1 MSIWVVNRSFP
12 VGRPV
17 LDYLEFHLADHCNL
31 NCAGCTHFA
40 PYADRRFADLGET
53 RRDFIRLKELF
64 SNIRH
69 IRIMGGEPLLHSE
82 AAEFV
87 CMVREAF
94 PRSCVRLVTN
104 GIKLLDGNDPGVAK
118 TLSALKETGAG
129 VDWACYP
136 PMAGRREEIV
146 RVCEEAGVDL
156 RITENDT
163 FWARLRVKGDADPAA
178 SFRWCRK
185 CTYCP
190 IMDGGRIYVC
200 AQARYARYYN
210 RAAGTA
216 LDVLE
221 QTGCLA
227 TCRCI
232 FHWFSGSTE
241 DLWRAI
247 RAGCWFSVNEMQ
259 ASTRRAKEQL
269 KLIPKDRLLLETD
282 LPPEQGIPFTARQ
295 IEASL
300 LRAREL
306 VRTIRT
312 REGSSPTGSPLP

>member
-1 MSIWVVNRSFP
+1 MRKLKSIVLGWIYSIAAHLPPSMSIWVVNRSLP

-40 PYADRRFADLGET
+40 PYADRRFADLREV
-53 RRDFIRLKELF
+53 RRDFLRLKELF

-82 AAEFV
+82 AAEFAR
-87 CMVREAF
+87 MVHEAF
-94 PRSCVRLVTN
+94 PRSSVRLVTN

-118 TLSALKETGAG
+118 ALAALKETGTG
-129 VDWACYP
+129 VDWTCYP
-136 PMAGRREEIV
+136 PMEGRREEIV

-163 FWARLRVKGDADPAA
+163 FWARLRVKGDADPAE

-216 LDVLE
+216 LV
-221 QTGCLA
+221 
-227 TCRCI
+227 
-232 FHWFSGSTE
+232 E
-241 DLWRAI
+241 DEGI
-247 RAGCWFSVNEMQ
+247 DIHG
-259 ASTRRAKEQL
+259 AS
-269 KLIPKDRLLLETD
+269 
-282 LPPEQGIPFTARQ
+282 
-295 IEASL
+295 
-300 LRAREL
+300 AREML
-306 VRTIRT
+306 EYLMRPSKACAFCDAGARHFAWKGDAHPEDWL
-312 REGSSPTGSPLP
+312 R

>member
-1 MSIWVVNRSFP
+1 MRKLKSIVLGWIYSIAAHLPPSMSIWVVNRSLP

-40 PYADRRFADLGET
+40 PYADRRFADLGEV
-53 RRDFIRLKELF
+53 RRDFLRLKELF

-87 CMVREAF
+87 RMVHEAF
-94 PRSCVRLVTN
+94 PRSNVRLVTN

-129 VDWACYP
+129 VDWTCYP
-136 PMAGRREEIV
+136 PMERRREEIV
-146 RVCEEAGVDL
+146 RVCEDAGVDL

-190 IMDGGRIYVC
+190 IMDEGRIYVC

-216 LDVLE
+216 LV
-221 QTGCLA
+221 
-227 TCRCI
+227 
-232 FHWFSGSTE
+232 E
-241 DLWRAI
+241 DEGI
-247 RAGCWFSVNEMQ
+247 DIYG
-259 ASTRRAKEQL
+259 AS
-269 KLIPKDRLLLETD
+269 
-282 LPPEQGIPFTARQ
+282 
-295 IEASL
+295 
-300 LRAREL
+300 AREML
-306 VRTIRT
+306 EYLMRPSKACAFCDAGARHFAWKGDA
-312 REGSSPTGSPLP
+312 RPEDWLR